1 MVENKTTDQLH
12 LALGVKAFPYGHK
25 DELPTKLLA
34 TILGGTMS
42 SRLFLEI
49 RERRGLAYYVRTDAE
64 TYTDSGY
71 LVTKAGIKKDS
82 LPLVIAMILQE
93 YKKLATELV
102 EENELERVK
111 KFLAGRLILGLEGS
125 DDLAR
130 WYGYQQTLRLGQGDN
145 QSSLDTHQQYLTK
158 LNSVTSAE
166 IQEVARQIFV
176 NESLNLAIIGPVTN
190 QDKLASLLT
199 LD

>member
-1 MVENKTTDQLH
+1 
-12 LALGVKAFPYGHK
+12 
-25 DELPTKLLA
+25 
-34 TILGGTMS
+34 MS

-111 KFLAGRLILGLEGS
+111 KFLAGRLILGLE
-125 DDLAR
+125 
-130 WYGYQQTLRLGQGDN
+130 
-145 QSSLDTHQQYLTK
+145 
-158 LNSVTSAE
+158 V
-166 IQEVARQIFV
+166 
-176 NESLNLAIIGPVTN
+176 
-190 QDKLASLLT
+190 
-199 LD
+199 